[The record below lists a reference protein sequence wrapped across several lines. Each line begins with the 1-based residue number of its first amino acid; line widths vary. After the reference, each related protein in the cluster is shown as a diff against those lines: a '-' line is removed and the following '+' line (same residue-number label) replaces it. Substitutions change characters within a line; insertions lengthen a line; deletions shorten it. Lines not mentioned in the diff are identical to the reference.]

1 MAEDAPGFFGRWS
14 RRKTEVLQ
22 GKPLQE
28 PLQAP
33 LLPTRV
39 GPPVINPS
47 APSAGM
53 PHALASHPAAPS
65 ESESESPA
73 GTPEKTLSLDDVRQ
87 LTQDSDFKPF
97 AARGVAPEVRNAA
110 MKKLFADPH
119 YNVMD
124 GLDIYIDDYSQPDP
138 IPLAMLRQMTGAR
151 LLKIF
156 DDPGEVNEVDGAVDA
171 DSEKA
176 LAQPGSI
183 QASTE
188 AAPTPAASLNN
199 PTPQTV
205 AQSAESSAPTRPD
218 TRNSETLS
226 QPRPFEGPGASQHDH
241 ADPHLR
247 LQPDHASPAP
257 SAGRGTS

>member
-1 MAEDAPGFFGRWS
+1 MAEDSPGFFGRWS

-28 PLQAP
+28 PIEAPVHAP
-33 LLPTRV
+33 LPSTKV
-39 GPPVINPS
+39 VPPLVNPS
-47 APSAGM
+47 APPADM
-53 PHALASHPAAPS
+53 PHALASHPATS
-65 ESESESPA
+65 SESPA
-73 GTPEKTLSLDDVRQ
+73 ATPEKTLSLDDVHQ

-97 AARGVAPEVRNAA
+97 AARSVAPEVRNAA

-124 GLDIYIDDYSQPDP
+124 GLDIYIDDYSRPDP
-138 IPLAMLRQMTGAR
+138 IPASMLRQMTGAR

-156 DDPGEVNEVDGAVDA
+156 DDLDEVNEVDGAIDA

-176 LAQPGSI
+176 LPQPGST
-183 QASTE
+183 QAPTE
-188 AAPTPAASLNN
+188 AASTPAASLNN

-218 TRNSETLS
+218 TRNPETIS
-226 QPRPFEGPGASQHDH
+226 QPESFEGPGASQHDH

>member
-1 MAEDAPGFFGRWS
+1 MAEDSPGFLGRWS
-14 RRKTEVLQ
+14 RRKTKVLQ

-28 PLQAP
+28 PIEAPVHAP
-33 LLPTRV
+33 LPSTKLV
-39 GPPVINPS
+39 PPLINHS
-47 APSAGM
+47 APPADM
-53 PHALASHPAAPS
+53 PHALANHPATS
-65 ESESESPA
+65 SESPA
-73 GTPEKTLSLDDVRQ
+73 AIPEKTLSLDDARQ

-124 GLDIYIDDYSQPDP
+124 GLDIYIDDYSRPDP
-138 IPLAMLRQMTGAR
+138 IPAAMLRQMTGAR

-156 DDPGEVNEVDGAVDA
+156 DDLDEVGDVGDAIDA
-171 DSEKA
+171 DREKA
-176 LAQPGSI
+176 FPQPGSA

-188 AAPTPAASLNN
+188 AAPAPIAYPNN
-199 PTPQTV
+199 PMPQTV

-218 TRNSETLS
+218 TRNPETLS
-226 QPRPFEGPGASQHDH
+226 QPELFEGPGASQHDH

-247 LQPDHASPAP
+247 LQPDHAPPA
-257 SAGRGTS
+257 ADVGRGTS